1 MNRAQMDNHM
11 LEIARLFGVELDE
24 EFEITWSNGV
34 RAIGKFTAEDGFVEK
49 TLGTWIRI
57 LGAFEEILLG
67 KAKIMKLNQATMTE
81 DDE

>member
-24 EFEITWSNGV
+24 E
-34 RAIGKFTAEDGFVEK
+34 
-49 TLGTWIRI
+49 
-57 LGAFEEILLG
+57 ILLG